1 MANIKFFLRPKKDS
15 KGGTY
20 WTGYARGNKV
30 QLFEA
35 DGKTGIEYTLSM
47 QTPRRY
53 YPYRKNYRSS
63 YATRPYRNGRGFT
76 QYSGP
81 IGPKMR

>member
-47 QTPRRY
+47 QTPRY
-53 YPYRKNYRSS
+53 YRNRRSAYAINPYRK
-63 YATRPYRNGRGFT
+63 GRGYT

-81 IGPKMR
+81 IGPMPR